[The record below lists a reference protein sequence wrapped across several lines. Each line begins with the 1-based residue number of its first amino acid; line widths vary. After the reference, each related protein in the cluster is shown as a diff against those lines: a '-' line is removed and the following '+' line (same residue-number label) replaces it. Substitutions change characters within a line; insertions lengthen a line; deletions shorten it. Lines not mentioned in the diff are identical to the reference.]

1 MNRYRNPTDRIINK
15 ILPNGDCWQWQGII
29 SDKGYGLINVNQQKR
44 KAHRYAYTYF
54 VEEIPEG
61 LTIDHLCRNRA
72 CVNPDHLETVTH
84 EENIRRGVPYR
95 LLRRTHC
102 TLGHEL
108 TIDNIYRDRGT
119 RHCKT
124 CKKQYMKE
132 YYRKKKLCLT

>member
-1 MNRYRNPTDRIINK
+1 MNRYKNPTDRIINK

-44 KAHRYAYTYF
+44 KAHRYAYTHF
-54 VEEIPEG
+54 IEEIPEG

-84 EENIRRGVPYR
+84 AENIRRGVPFR

-102 TLGHEL
+102 IEGHKLIEE
-108 TIDNIYRDRGT
+108 NIYSHRGS
-119 RHCKT
+119 RVCVI
-124 CKKQYMKE
+124 CKKYKASQ